1 MKVVGTM
8 FFENEK
14 LLIDKP
20 RKRPTYQMI
29 GGKVEDGET
38 TLQAAIREC
47 HEELGD
53 EAIFDEEK
61 FELIMCII
69 NAGFSDAVMDAARSC
84 GARGGTVIHARGTAR
99 QEVETRFNISIHP
112 EKEVVLIL
120 ASNKIKDDILHAI
133 YQEVGLN
140 SPGQGI
146 AFSMPVDEVVGINNK
161 KTEVAR

>member
-1 MKVVGTM
+1 M
-8 FFENEK
+8 
-14 LLIDKP
+14 D
-20 RKRPTYQMI
+20 
-29 GGKVEDGET
+29 
-38 TLQAAIREC
+38 
-47 HEELGD
+47 
-53 EAIFDEEK
+53 EK

-120 ASNKIKDDILHAI
+120 ASNKIKDDIFHAI

-146 AFSMPVDEVVGINNK
+146 AFSMHVDEDVGINNK